1 MLGKC
6 MFLELAVIIGFIVLL
21 LQILFFAVTILLHVM
36 FLAPKLGKKMM
47 HRDTCCSS

>member
-6 MFLELAVIIGFIVLL
+6 MFLELVVIIGFLILL
-21 LQILFFAVTILLHVM
+21 LHILFFAVAILLHVI
-36 FLAPKLGKKMM
+36 FLAPKLRKKIM